1 VTEQPLLSVVITSY
15 TLDRLKDITALL
27 DSVKAQTYN
36 CLETILVIERSAE
49 LLERVRQY
57 GEERAVPNMK
67 VIFNYGE
74 PGASA
79 SRNLGIK
86 EAKGDII
93 AFVDDDVLLSPE
105 WAEEM
110 GKAYLEDDS
119 IIGVAGSAEPLWEDE
134 SMSWFPE
141 ELYWII
147 GCTAWSGWKG
157 GQEVRSGAGLN
168 MSFKR
173 EGIEMAGGFLSTL
186 GPRRNQDRS
195 WAQGLA
201 EDAELSLRIQRKTG
215 KPIIYNP
222 KVRLKHRVYRY
233 RLNIKYVAERSYQV
247 GSSRRMLKRFYGQG
261 NQSLLD
267 PERDLLK
274 RILTKLSPNILKSF
288 FTHPMIAWRK
298 LSVTVIAVF
307 FVAFGYFCYSFQR
320 LLGHAQTVVHE
331 SL

>member
-141 ELYWII
+141 EL
-147 GCTAWSGWKG
+147 
-157 GQEVRSGAGLN
+157 
-168 MSFKR
+168 
-173 EGIEMAGGFLSTL
+173 
-186 GPRRNQDRS
+186 
-195 WAQGLA
+195 
-201 EDAELSLRIQRKTG
+201 
-215 KPIIYNP
+215 
-222 KVRLKHRVYRY
+222 
-233 RLNIKYVAERSYQV
+233 
-247 GSSRRMLKRFYGQG
+247 
-261 NQSLLD
+261 
-267 PERDLLK
+267 
-274 RILTKLSPNILKSF
+274 
-288 FTHPMIAWRK
+288 
-298 LSVTVIAVF
+298 
-307 FVAFGYFCYSFQR
+307 
-320 LLGHAQTVVHE
+320 
-331 SL
+331 